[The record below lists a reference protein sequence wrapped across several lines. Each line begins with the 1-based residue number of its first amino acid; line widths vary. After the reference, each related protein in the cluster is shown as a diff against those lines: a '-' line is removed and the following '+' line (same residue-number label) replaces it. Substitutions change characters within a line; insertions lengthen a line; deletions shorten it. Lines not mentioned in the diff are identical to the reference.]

1 MTAEKMFS
9 VMVLKFPGV
18 AGLGL
23 GEGKGREVWVGVQ
36 CQGLQT
42 FILFKQK
49 TIPFTTLFSWPD
61 PFP

>member
-23 GEGKGREVWVGVQ
+23 GEGKG
-36 CQGLQT
+36 GLGRASMPRSSDLHP
-42 FILFKQK
+42 I
-49 TIPFTTLFSWPD
+49 
-61 PFP
+61 